1 MVWYIRGNHGI
12 RVIMNEVESKVG
24 IRLWMEVG
32 LRSKSKEVSGALV
45 LQGWGQTVSYKV
57 DKGLVHLRYDFS
69 LTPEL

>member
-1 MVWYIRGNHGI
+1 
-12 RVIMNEVESKVG
+12 MNEVESKVG

-57 DKGLVHLRYDFS
+57 DKGLVHLCYDFS